1 MSRVESALKAADLP
15 PLAWYEALVE
25 LDRAGACG
33 VRPFTL
39 EETLQLPQYGLSRLL
54 ARMEVAGLV
63 LRGTC
68 PGDGRGQIV
77 AITDA
82 GREMQRRM
90 WPVYAASGA
99 AGGGRAAV
107 VGRGRRAVASPGPAD
122 RRRKGPPLRVDRRG
136 TGVHP

>member
-1 MSRVESALKAADLP
+1 MSQVESALKAADLP

-39 EETLQLPQYGLSRLL
+39 EEALQLPQYGLSRLL

-77 AITDA
+77 VITDA

-90 WPVYAASGA
+90 WPVYAGAVQQAVGARLSSEEADGLSHLLGRLIAPEGA
-99 AGGGRAAV
+99 AAPR
-107 VGRGRRAVASPGPAD
+107 
-122 RRRKGPPLRVDRRG
+122 
-136 TGVHP
+136 